1 MKIHFAIAAALLTAC
16 FASSA
21 LAQEPEGLPISAQ
34 LYTARNA
41 GTLDQQLA
49 VIEQAGIKYVE
60 TFRFFGMLEVPVEE
74 MKASLAK
81 HHLKLSGT
89 HIAFSELAD
98 NLPHIVEYNK
108 ALGNTRLIVPAL
120 SAGMVPNDKASWQAM
135 GRVFQIIATTLKP
148 QGMKIGFHNH
158 TVEMEMFD
166 GKTGF
171 EWFAESAP
179 DVILTVDLAWASQG
193 GQDPAALLKRLKGHV
208 WNVHVK
214 DSAPMGMNKDQR
226 GLANLGEGVL
236 KWDQILP
243 AARETGVQW
252 FTLEHDVPKPDA
264 LTVLKSANAYLIPRL
279 QKVLGL

>member
-1 MKIHFAIAAALLTAC
+1 
-16 FASSA
+16 
-21 LAQEPEGLPISAQ
+21 
-34 LYTARNA
+34 
-41 GTLDQQLA
+41 
-49 VIEQAGIKYVE
+49 
-60 TFRFFGMLEVPVEE
+60 
-74 MKASLAK
+74 
-81 HHLKLSGT
+81 
-89 HIAFSELAD
+89 
-98 NLPHIVEYNK
+98 
-108 ALGNTRLIVPAL
+108 
-120 SAGMVPNDKASWQAM
+120 MVPHDRASWQAI

-179 DVILTVDLAWASQG
+179 DVILTVDLAWAAQG
-193 GQDPAALLKRLKGHV
+193 GQDPTVLLKRLKGHV

-214 DSAPMGMNKDQR
+214 DTAPMGMNKDQR

-243 AARETGVQW
+243 AAREAGVQW
-252 FTLEHDVPKPDA
+252 YTLEHDVPKPDA
-264 LTVLKSANAYLIPRL
+264 LTVLKSANAYLTPRL